1 MKCAWDPVL
10 SILPQWLKTELDRQ
24 GREDLLELR
33 LRLDSP
39 PEFVHAAGS
48 RWAGRKITSEDLHF
62 CINTA
67 CRYSPWTAASSASG
81 FLTIQG
87 GHRIGLCGEAVCKEG
102 EVTGFREVHSLCIRI
117 ARDITG
123 RGSLVNARGRS
134 VLILGAPGWGKTTLL
149 RDYSRIIAQEYTVTV
164 IDERKELFPAGFD
177 RGKRMDVLFG
187 CPKREG
193 IGMAIRT
200 MGPEYIAVDEITAG
214 EDCDAIL
221 QAFGCGV
228 NLLATAHGG
237 SLEDFRRNKVYR
249 PLLEAGVF
257 EIAVLLRRDKSF
269 REERI
274 QS

>member
-1 MKCAWDPVL
+1 MKCAWEPVY
-10 SILPQWLKTELDRQ
+10 SILPQWLKEEVDRQ

-33 LRLDSP
+33 LRLNCS
-39 PEFVHAAGS
+39 PEFVRSGGCQ
-48 RWAGRKITSEDLHF
+48 WAGRKITKDDLHF
-62 CINTA
+62 CVNTA

-87 GHRIGLCGEAVCKEG
+87 GHRIGLCGEAVCKNG
-102 EVTGFREVHSLCIRI
+102 EVTGFREIHSLCIRV
-117 ARDITG
+117 ARDIPG
-123 RGSLVNARGRS
+123 RAARITARGRS
-134 VLILGAPGWGKTTLL
+134 VLFLGAPGWGKTTLL
-149 RDYSRIIAQEYTVTV
+149 RDYSRLIAQEHTVTV
-164 IDERKELFPAGFD
+164 IDERKELFPSGFD

-200 MGPEYIAVDEITAG
+200 MGPKYIAVDEITAG

-221 QAFGCGV
+221 RAAGCGV
-228 NLLATAHGG
+228 LLLATAHAG
-237 SLEDFRRNKVYR
+237 SLQDFRRNKVYR

-257 EIAVLLRRDKSF
+257 ETAVVLREDRSF

-274 QS
+274 GA

>member
-10 SILPQWLKTELDRQ
+10 SILPQWLRAETDRQ
-24 GREDLLELR
+24 GRDDLLELR
-33 LRLDSP
+33 LRLDCP
-39 PEFVHAAGS
+39 PEFVYTAGS
-48 RWAGRKITSEDLHF
+48 RWAGRKITGEDLRF
-62 CINTA
+62 CVNTA
-67 CRYSPWTAASSASG
+67 SRYSPWTAATSASG

-87 GHRIGLCGEAVCKEG
+87 GHRIGLCGEAVCRNG

-117 ARDITG
+117 ARDIAG
-123 RGSLVNARGRS
+123 RGGMVSARGRS

-149 RDYSRIIAQEYTVTV
+149 RDYSRSIAQEHTVTV

-193 IGMAIRT
+193 IEMALRT

-221 QAFGCGV
+221 RASGCGV
-228 NLLATAHGG
+228 HLLATAHGG
-237 SLEDFRRNKVYR
+237 SLEAFRRNKVYR
-249 PLLEAGVF
+249 PLLDAEVF
-257 EIAVLLRRDKSF
+257 ETAVLLRRDKSF

-274 QS
+274 QT